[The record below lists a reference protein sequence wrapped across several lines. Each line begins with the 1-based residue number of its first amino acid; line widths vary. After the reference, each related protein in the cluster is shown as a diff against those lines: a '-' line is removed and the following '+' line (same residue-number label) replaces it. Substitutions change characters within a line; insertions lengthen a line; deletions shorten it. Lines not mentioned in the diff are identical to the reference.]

1 MKEVLHEQR
10 FLNIQKKISAS
21 KNQKG
26 CNFSHTQ
33 DSKMFHIPKFI
44 RTEKM
49 LLNLFHDTS
58 LFSYP
63 PKNMKN
69 KSFQRV

>member
-33 DSKMFHIPKFI
+33 DSKMFHIPKII

-58 LFSYP
+58 IFHTPL
-63 PKNMKN
+63 KT
-69 KSFQRV
+69 